1 MSAPPYS
8 FGPGTILEEDEDGS
22 SSNQGTP
29 EDEKQGPL
37 LDDEEDE
44 SGSYSPMEGAYPHH
58 PSGLSRAVNRL
69 TLDFGEGFEFGTT
82 NSPDS
87 PQSFQEIL
95 DIGSSGTL
103 GNSGSSSSLPLKDEG
118 ERPTVL

>member
-1 MSAPPYS
+1 M
-8 FGPGTILEEDEDGS
+8 EEDENGS
-22 SSNQGTP
+22 SQGTP
-29 EDEKQGPL
+29 EEEKQGPL
-37 LDDEEDE
+37 LGDDEEDE
-44 SGSYSPMEGAYPHH
+44 SGSYSPIEGAYPHH

-95 DIGSSGTL
+95 DIGSGTL
-103 GNSGSSSSLPLKDEG
+103 GGNSGSSSSLPLRDEG
-118 ERPTVL
+118 ERSTVL